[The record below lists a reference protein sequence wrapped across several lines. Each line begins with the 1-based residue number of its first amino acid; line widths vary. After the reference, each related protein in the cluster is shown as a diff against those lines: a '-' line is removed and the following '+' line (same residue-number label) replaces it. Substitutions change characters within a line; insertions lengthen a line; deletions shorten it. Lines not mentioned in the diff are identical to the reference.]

1 MQREEVNTMKVLKI
15 VGVLALALSLV
26 FGLASPALAAPP
38 HWTPPQTGYMPP
50 AVLVGKVVSIDEKDK
65 AFFVIQSGSRE
76 VTVSVDSDTRYYEA
90 LVPWRAIPP
99 VKIMMELGQE
109 SQEGL
114 GLGQRLHSFVGKAGS
129 LFKAL
134 VPWGVPGLVKHQPE
148 QPAGE
153 ETGLLEWFHP
163 FGEEVTFDDVTVG
176 SQVVVRASPGKDNP
190 LAKLVI
196 IIEPIGYGRVV
207 GTVTD
212 ISTEDETIT
221 IDPVGEDGEITLSY
235 NERTRFVLCGVPGLA
250 VGQRV
255 RVIYDVAEMMANL
268 VFAPVAVP
276 PVVE

>member
-1 MQREEVNTMKVLKI
+1 MKVLKI
-15 VGVLALALSLV
+15 VGVSALALSLV

-38 HWTPPQTGYMPP
+38 DWASPQASYTPP
-50 AVLVGKVVSIDEKDK
+50 AVLVGEVVSVDEGKT
-65 AFFVIQSGSRE
+65 FFVIQSGSRE

-99 VKIMMELGQE
+99 VRIMMELRQE
-109 SQEGL
+109 SQEGP

-134 VPWGVPGLVKHQPE
+134 VPWGAPGLVRHQLELE

-153 ETGLLEWFHP
+153 EMGLLEWLHP
-163 FGEEVTFDDVTVG
+163 FGEEATFDDITVG
-176 SQVVVRASPGKDNP
+176 FQVVVRASPGDDNP

-212 ISTEDETIT
+212 ISTEDKTIT
-221 IDPVGEDGEITLSY
+221 IDPVGEDGEIILSY
-235 NERTRFVLCGVPGLA
+235 NERTRFVLCGVPGLE

-255 RVIYDVAEMMANL
+255 RVIYDVEEMTANL
-268 VFAPVAVP
+268 VFAPVAA
-276 PVVE
+276 E

>member
-1 MQREEVNTMKVLKI
+1 MQCEGVNIMKVWNI
-15 VGVLALALSLV
+15 VGVSALALGLV
-26 FGLASPALAAPP
+26 FGLVSPALAAPP

-50 AVLVGKVVSIDEKDK
+50 AVLVGEVVSVDEGKT
-65 AFFVIQSGSRE
+65 FFVIQSGSRE

-99 VKIMMELGQE
+99 VRIMMELRQE
-109 SQEGL
+109 SQEGP

-134 VPWGVPGLVKHQPE
+134 VPWGAPGLVKHQLE

-163 FGEEVTFDDVTVG
+163 FGEEANFDDVTVG
-176 SQVVVRASPGKDNP
+176 SQVVVRASPGDDNP

-212 ISTEDETIT
+212 ISTEDKTIT
-221 IDPVGEDGEITLSY
+221 IDPVGEDGEIILSY
-235 NERTRFVLCGVPGLA
+235 NERTRFVLCGVPGLE

-255 RVIYDVAEMMANL
+255 RVIYDVEEMTANL
-268 VFAPVAVP
+268 VFAPVAA
-276 PVVE
+276 E